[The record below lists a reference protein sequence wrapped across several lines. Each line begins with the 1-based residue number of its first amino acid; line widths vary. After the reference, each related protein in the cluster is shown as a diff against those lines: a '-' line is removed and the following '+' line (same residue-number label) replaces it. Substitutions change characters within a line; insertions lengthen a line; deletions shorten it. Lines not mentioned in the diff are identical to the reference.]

1 MVSNVKSFLRDR
13 DWIKERVPEF
23 RLQNIKEMLYTW
35 AKGYHKKDNRFFEF
49 YSIEAISEL
58 EQEISG

>member
-1 MVSNVKSFLRDR
+1 VKSFLRDR

-49 YSIEAISEL
+49 YSIEAILEL